1 MADNP
6 KRVLDTL
13 RFHIQELMNR
23 FNVLKREN
31 EELEKRIKEQEN
43 TIETLQKD
51 LNEMNIKYE
60 NLLTAKGLALGEG
73 DVKTARSRIGKLV
86 REIDKCISLLNE

>member
-1 MADNP
+1 MKLRLNKAYSSAIG
-6 KRVLDTL
+6 LDVAENAT
-13 RFHIQELMNR
+13 
-23 FNVLKREN
+23 N